1 MIFFNSLIKIL
12 QKTIVSSSTAHGWFI
27 KSHRQ
32 PLARDCIVVF
42 LLQSRPP
49 ESLLANFCRARLQHK
64 RVCEEAKEQYCET
77 LACIKVSYSEN
88 FYLRILLLN
97 MSQETRLML
106 QNGCTCFETLQAMC
120 KWYLIY
126 MMQA

>member
-1 MIFFNSLIKIL
+1 ME
-12 QKTIVSSSTAHGWFI
+12 AHGWFI
-27 KSHRQ
+27 KSQRP
-32 PLARDCIVVF
+32 PLARDWVVVF

-49 ESLLANFCRARLQHK
+49 ETLLTNFSRAQLQHK

-77 LACIKVSYSEN
+77 LACIKVSCSEN
-88 FYLRILLLN
+88 FYLRIPILN

-106 QNGCTCFETLQAMC
+106 QNGCTCFEILQAMC